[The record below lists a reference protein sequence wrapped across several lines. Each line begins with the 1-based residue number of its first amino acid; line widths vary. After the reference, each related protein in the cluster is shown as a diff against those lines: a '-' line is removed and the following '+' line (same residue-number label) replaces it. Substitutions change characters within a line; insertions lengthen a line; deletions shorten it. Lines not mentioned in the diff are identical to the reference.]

1 MTEAVTEPVASVSED
16 TESGPRMGLAVAAGI
31 AAAIV
36 GAILWAVF
44 VYVTNMELG
53 LVAIAVGAL
62 VGISVR
68 EAGRSSHNSFGI
80 IGAVCAAFG
89 WALGT
94 VMCDVAILA
103 KQAGAP
109 FSDVISRIGASGT
122 VTLAIGSSDA
132 IDLLFLAIA
141 VWEGYKFAKR
151 PSRRA

>member
-1 MTEAVTEPVASVSED
+1 MTEAVSEPTIGVQAGED
-16 TESGPRMGLAVAAGI
+16 APRMGLAIAAGI

-44 VYVTNMELG
+44 VYLTNMELG

-68 EAGRSSHNSFGI
+68 EAGRSAHNSFGI

-94 VMCDVAILA
+94 VMCD
-103 KQAGAP
+103 
-109 FSDVISRIGASGT
+109 F
-122 VTLAIGSSDA
+122 AIGRSDA